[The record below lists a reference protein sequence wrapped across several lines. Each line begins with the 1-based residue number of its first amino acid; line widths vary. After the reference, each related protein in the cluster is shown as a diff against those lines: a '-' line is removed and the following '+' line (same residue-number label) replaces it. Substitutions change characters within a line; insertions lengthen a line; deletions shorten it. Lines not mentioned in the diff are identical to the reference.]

1 MRYDTSPNVRQSC
14 YFILIMY
21 QFRFF
26 VVVVVFIVMRNRHGL
41 RNRKEKKEIERK
53 FN

>member
-14 YFILIMY
+14 YFI
-21 QFRFF
+21 FRVFLV
-26 VVVVVFIVMRNRHGL
+26 VVVVVFVVMRNRHGVINL
-41 RNRKEKKEIERK
+41 KIKKEIERK